1 MTTDHQADPIEVPDV
16 TCPKCKDP
24 YAGFQGVRHRG
35 GGLRA
40 IYKCSQCDHTWPR
53 RKIPEGA
60 EVPDKPQ
67 PREAADPDAP
77 RVLTPEHRELLAKV
91 AATAAQARRFRRGE
105 LDRYVQAILAR
116 SGAERLA
123 YFDANPIREI
133 FTGPQ
138 W

>member
-60 EVPDKPQ
+60 VVPDKP
-67 PREAADPDAP
+67 EP
-77 RVLTPEHRELLAKV
+77 RVQHDGPQPMTDAQLARQAHERDRSAAHQRFRSNTLGRYV
-91 AATAAQARRFRRGE
+91 AA
-105 LDRYVQAILAR
+105 VLAT
-116 SGAERLA
+116 SGAKRLA
-123 YFDANPIREI
+123 FFDAHPIREI
-133 FTGPQ
+133 FTGPR

>member
-1 MTTDHQADPIEVPDV
+1 MNNHQADQIEVPDV

-60 EVPDKPQ
+60 QVPDKPE
-67 PREAADPDAP
+67 PREQHDGPQPMTVDQLVRQAQERERSAA
-77 RVLTPEHRELLAKV
+77 H
-91 AATAAQARRFRRGE
+91 QRFRANMLG
-105 LDRYVQAILAR
+105 LYVRHVLSIR
-116 SGAERLA
+116 GAERLA
-123 YFDANPIREI
+123 FFDTHPINEI
-133 FTGPQ
+133 FTGPR